1 MKTEVTGLLFPLGLL
16 MGAPNSHVTPS
27 LDSVLM
33 WSVLGQ
39 RRAPARACR
48 GNSCACFPAL
58 QGCGV
63 PPYSGRVG
71 AADEGRIDTAY
82 RVVADHIRT
91 LSVCIADGVSPGMSG
106 AP

>member
-1 MKTEVTGLLFPLGLL
+1 MEEHENTFQEQLSQDVHSWAAGVPTGCGGQFYGCEQACTWARS
-16 MGAPNSHVTPS
+16 GRPNTCGYS
-27 LDSVLM
+27 
-33 WSVLGQ
+33 
-39 RRAPARACR
+39 
-48 GNSCACFPAL
+48 PAL
-58 QGCGV
+58 QSCGA

>member
-1 MKTEVTGLLFPLGLL
+1 MFLQDVVVSFMAE
-16 MGAPNSHVTPS
+16 NRHVPR
-27 LDSVLM
+27 
-33 WSVLGQ
+33 LGQ
-39 RRAPARACR
+39 TDPNTC
-48 GNSCACFPAL
+48 GYSPAL
-58 QGCGV
+58 QSCGA